1 MIADD
6 WTRLE
11 WLVGSI
17 SAELGFPRHV
27 RYSPDRDRFVPK
39 CERLTAS
46 TCLLVFRQLQI
57 FASGSERALRA
68 CFLLARVKAI
78 VFRSLLPDFRFTM
91 YRYVTIL

>member
-1 MIADD
+1 MIGPD
-6 WTRLE
+6 WSG
-11 WLVGSI
+11 WLGQSRPNWAFRAM
-17 SAELGFPRHV
+17 SAIP
-27 RYSPDRDRFVPK
+27 PDRDRFVPK